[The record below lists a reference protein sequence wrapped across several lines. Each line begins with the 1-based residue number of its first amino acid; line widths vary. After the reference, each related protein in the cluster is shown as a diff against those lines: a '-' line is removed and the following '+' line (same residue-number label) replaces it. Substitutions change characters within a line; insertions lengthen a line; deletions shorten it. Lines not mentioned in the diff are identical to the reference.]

1 MKGFKKAIAVLMAVC
16 MLVGMPLSVNVGA
29 AEQLHVENAYLGAK
43 GTADENY
50 LFIKFSEKA
59 NLQTRANEN
68 LLGVSVFDAA
78 GNQKAR
84 AVIDTPSDTANL
96 PGSSDANGLYK
107 VRLKVP
113 SNWGSYTS
121 IATWLEDKFINAA
134 GDLKLVCYISD
145 PINNTAVV
153 DGSIPIFKGATTGT
167 FLRND
172 TPGFVYGSTGKEATK
187 FDMTSQYDRTPLTLQ
202 SLTRVNLL
210 DFTMKFSEPVTVTG
224 GSNFGVCV
232 VKDGSMV
239 SSKNLVVGSWRGK
252 TAGSTYTDTWQLGF
266 HHNDYH
272 MGLNT
277 SIASFIAK
285 EYTPELQAAGAKVC
299 YYITDTA
306 ANKKDGLID
315 SVYTQSGKKL
325 KNNATITG
333 TNSKEAYFI
342 PLDTQS
348 VFFEP
353 KAYLAA
359 KDRIYVQ
366 IDGQYSSGWTGQ
378 TYLAAFD
385 ATGAILNEWKLTL
398 CSNFKKGSTTRNVA
412 FYFGE
417 NSTTDYE
424 TVVAYCDA
432 NYTNGYQLKLIVKD
446 TNTANNALGNGVVDS
461 LIHYNITKNVPDA
474 VLRAYSTTATAD
486 IGVIPFGEAVTVD
499 KVDVYGGD
507 KVIITFSHDIDMDKL
522 MAGIAKDKNG
532 NDFFLGIS
540 AKGVDNLVGYDEAKG
555 HVVAGGWCDQ
565 ASILDLRPYAGS
577 RNMVIGRLDAADY
590 AAMMTNFENLKKT
603 YPNEGLEYAI
613 RLRIEMDNAYD
624 SSTGVLPM
632 NYNIVSLTEG
642 VASPTLTPNS
652 GRCCWTD
659 VNLISVDENDVLING
674 EIKDLAQINSVESGE
689 AVLLADT
696 AVEGVD
702 VLNVKPDVTLDLNGK
717 TLTLADDVSL
727 YVTGVVADSTDGN
740 GLIII
745 NRDQAENPFQLRG
758 DNAQMPLFDT
768 QRGGYRL
775 FKKTFTTPGYRQGT
789 ADDPNNTNVMRY
801 GIHLHFDNAK
811 AFDLLAMA
819 GAELVLTANI
829 YTDDRQVN
837 IPYTFTGDILK
848 EYAKQCKEAADETAR
863 AAKTVVLKITG
874 MDELAG
880 KTLRVDAALLA
891 MNATQ
896 MGYVQIVK

>member
-1 MKGFKKAIAVLMAVC
+1 MKGLKKAVAVVLALC
-16 MLVGMPLSVNVGA
+16 MLIAMPISVNVGA
-29 AEQLHVENAYLGAK
+29 AEQLHVENVYLGAK
-43 GTADENY
+43 GSADENY

-59 NLQTRANEN
+59 NLQTRANES
-68 LLGVSVFDAA
+68 LLGLAVFDSS

-84 AVIDTPSDTANL
+84 TVIDTPSDTTNL
-96 PGSSDANGLYK
+96 PGSSDANGLFK

-113 SNWGSYTS
+113 SGWGSYTS

-134 GDLKLVCYISD
+134 GDLTLVCYISD

-167 FLRND
+167 SLRND

-187 FDMTSQYDRTPLTLQ
+187 FDMTSQYDRTPLTLL

-210 DFTMKFSEPVTVTG
+210 DFTMKFSEPVTLTG

-266 HHNDYH
+266 HHANYH

-306 ANKKDGLID
+306 TNKTDGLID
-315 SVYTQSGKKL
+315 SVYTQVGKKL
-325 KNNATITG
+325 KNNATITS

-398 CSNFKKGSTTRNVA
+398 CSTYKKGSTTVNVA

-424 TVVAYCDA
+424 TIVAHCDA
-432 NYTNGYQLKLIVKD
+432 NYTDGYELKLIVKD
-446 TNTANNALGNGVVDS
+446 TNAANAALGNGVVDS
-461 LIHYNITKNVPDA
+461 LIHYNVTKNVPDA
-474 VLRAYSTTATAD
+474 VLRADSTTATAD
-486 IGVIPFGEAVTVD
+486 IGVIPFGDVVTVEN
-499 KVDVYGGD
+499 VDVYDSGS
-507 KVIITFSHDIDMDKL
+507 VIITFSHDIDMDKL

-555 HVVAGGWCDQ
+555 AVVAGGWCDQ
-565 ASILDLRPYAGS
+565 ANICDLRPYAGS
-577 RNMVIGRLDAADY
+577 KNMVIGRLDDADY
-590 AAMMTNFENLKKT
+590 ATMMTNFEDLKAT

-642 VASPTLTPNS
+642 VASPTLTPNTA
-652 GRCCWTD
+652 RCCWTD
-659 VNLISVDENDVLING
+659 VNLIRVEANDVLING
-674 EIKDLAQINSVESGE
+674 EIKDLTQINSVESGE
-689 AVLLADT
+689 VMLMADT

-702 VLNVKPDVTLDLNGK
+702 VLNVKPDVTLDLNGN
-717 TLTLADDVSL
+717 TLTLADGVSL
-727 YVTGVVADSTDGN
+727 YATGIVSDSTDGN
-740 GLIII
+740 GLIVV
-745 NRDQAENPFQLRG
+745 NRDQAENSFQVRG
-758 DNAQMPLFDT
+758 DNPQMPLYDA
-768 QRGGYRL
+768 QGGGYRL
-775 FKKTFTTPGYRQGT
+775 FKKEFTTPGYRQGT
-789 ADDPNNTNVMRY
+789 ADDPSNTNVMRY
-801 GIHLHFDNAK
+801 GMHLHFDNAK
-811 AFDLLAMA
+811 AFDLLEQE

-829 YTDDRQVN
+829 YTDDKKVD
-837 IPYTFTGDILK
+837 IPYVFTGEILK
-848 EYAKQCKEAADETAR
+848 EYAKQCKEATDASVLSS
-863 AAKTVVLKITG
+863 KTIVLKITG

-896 MGYVQIVK
+896 MGFVQIVQ